1 MSGWFHTLGGLF
13 LVTVL
18 QMRPVVGLLLSVKVN
33 NCVVWNGDNV
43 KIMIWCLCFRYD
55 FNFSSWEWQGNNAGA
70 ALQTKFGPCPPT
82 PIYDR

>member
-1 MSGWFHTLGGLF
+1 MSGWVHTLGGLF

-18 QMRPVVGLLLSVKVN
+18 QMRPVVVLLLSVKVN
-33 NCVVWNGDNV
+33 NCVEWNGDNI
-43 KIMIWCLCFRYD
+43 KIMAWFLCFRYD
-55 FNFSSWEWQGNNAGA
+55 FNFTSQEWQGNGIGA